1 MGNQTSVRH
10 YIRHSRFLKLSTIP
24 YRGCQRSARIQL
36 RTALLCMFQQKTSLV
51 LEDTEEM
58 LTGVIHVLLVT
69 ITMDYKLTACRVYLV
84 LEMKLL
90 MKKEL
95 ILKIFVERE
104 TPASKQGK
112 AVEEYIQ
119 RPLSDRHVNNYGELL
134 SLNQT
139 VNKGISRETL
149 LFLLKILTA
158 KTRLSLEKLGNQPD
172 FSSKLRNRINKRIYK
187 TANVNMF
194 SLELREIKM
203 AFSSTLYSY
212 TNGIHSHK
220 IFKFTIIDIIG
231 LTETYI
237 VI

>member
-119 RPLSDRHVNNYGELL
+119 RPLSDRHVNNYGELFIVKPNSKQGHL
-134 SLNQT
+134 
-139 VNKGISRETL
+139 KGNVV
-149 LFLLKILTA
+149 ILIENSDSQDT
-158 KTRLSLEKLGNQPD
+158 
-172 FSSKLRNRINKRIYK
+172 F
-187 TANVNMF
+187 
-194 SLELREIKM
+194 
-203 AFSSTLYSY
+203 
-212 TNGIHSHK
+212 
-220 IFKFTIIDIIG
+220 IIG
-231 LTETYI
+231 KARKPT
-237 VI
+237 